1 MSTSA
6 KEKLDVANAHI
17 HTEALA
23 FFCAKKA
30 LENASIK
37 LLAIRDEVSIEK
49 RVKQYQQIEQEIE
62 NAVTNDIEDFN
73 YKMNVRD
80 EMERLYK
87 KALDEEAAA
96 SPKQKK
102 AKVCDEK

>member
-23 FFCAKKA
+23 FFRVKKA